1 MGPCARGPRRRTDP
15 GATPGG
21 PERSPADLSPVE
33 VDESLEHTPAE
44 LAGVAR
50 EHAWARGR

>member
-1 MGPCARGPRRRTDP
+1 MRSWAEAPDLSWGDAGWP
-15 GATPGG
+15 GTK
-21 PERSPADLSPVE
+21 PADLSPVE

>member
-1 MGPCARGPRRRTDP
+1 VRSWAEAPDRSWGDA
-15 GATPGG
+15 GG